1 MATIKTTGTVRW
13 IARGNQKALHPDAI
27 IQLSLSLLLL
37 AIVLFITTTQTHTH
51 THTHVSEPTQEPAR
65 NFLLCSVKFSP
76 TCLRH
81 YVVLLGVG
89 GEETGREGSG
99 GG

>member
-27 IQLSLSLLLL
+27 THLSLSLLLL

-51 THTHVSEPTQEPAR
+51 THTRLSEPAQEPAR

-81 YVVLLGVG
+81 YVVLPGVG
-89 GEETGREGSG
+89 GEGREGSG